1 MKWWEKAP
9 MVISAIQCNYGEDS
23 FENLRKQVVE
33 RSFNTE
39 QLLHLTATGHW
50 GYFEE
55 ARDGKKL
62 DAYLAESRKHG
73 IREIFYFN
81 VHCVSVETIE
91 QHPDW
96 AQLTRDGEPV
106 RAYDVQAFVC
116 LHSSWK
122 DHFLRELASLC
133 SHDIDGIFLDGPVIA
148 QGACYCPACQ
158 KAFREW
164 ITTVKDVPVD
174 PTHTIFDATPLEMTE
189 YKVATMEGFMKL
201 AYETVKRL
209 RGDDVLL
216 YINNSSLHAD
226 VTGSRTRRLE
236 KYVDMLGSEG
246 GFVWVNRSTPIWTIS
261 AQAKLLATQGQG
273 KPAVIFTA
281 GDSKPW
287 SYYMHTAAETGL
299 YYAQTV
305 AHGANVW
312 YGIHGAIPQMET
324 PGGARAVEWNR
335 FLTANPDLYHG
346 SKQEARVALVWSQP
360 SANYYASSV
369 EKSDFTKAA
378 QLHRDATRGDHTAA
392 FRGFFEILTRE
403 HVQFDVI
410 DEQSLTDGSLDRYE
424 LVLLPTVACMT
435 QAQADAVRAF
445 VERGGKLISTGDTG
459 CFDEWGRET
468 GPKLADVQGIGKVE
482 DRVAWTLY
490 GGGYQRSDRDTYVT
504 EHLSWKLTPSANAA
518 LRVEPAEGAQV
529 AAEYCVQMA
538 SRYTSL
544 PDEWFPAILLNRCG
558 KGESVFFAGM
568 LGEFFAGSGNPDA
581 QRMVADAVAHMSAP
595 LVETDAPS
603 SVEFVLRRKENEFI
617 LHLINATGAME
628 RPIQKLIPID
638 GVHVR
643 LHLGRPAQAIEA
655 RTGCVPADFAPEADG
670 CSFTLPRVGDYEAY
684 IIR

>member
-1 MKWWEKAP
+1 MKWWEQAP

-23 FENLRKQVVE
+23 FENLQKQVVE

-55 ARDGKKL
+55 ERDGKKL

-73 IREIFYFN
+73 IREIFYYN
-81 VHCVSVETIE
+81 VHCVSIKTYEE
-91 QHPDW
+91 HPDW
-96 AQLTRDGEPV
+96 AQLTRDGKPV
-106 RAYDVQAFVC
+106 GAYDVQVFVC
-116 LHSSWK
+116 LHSSWRE
-122 DHFLRELASLC
+122 HFLKELTSLC
-133 SHDIDGIFLDGPVIA
+133 SHAIDGIFLDGPVIA

-164 ITTVKDVPVD
+164 ITTVKDIPVD
-174 PTHTIFDATPLEMTE
+174 PSHTIFDATPMEMTE
-189 YKVATMEGFMKL
+189 YKVATMTEFIKL
-201 AYETVKRL
+201 AYNVVKRL

-226 VTGSRTRRLE
+226 VTGSRTRKLAP
-236 KYVDMLGSEG
+236 YVDMLGSEG
-246 GFVWVNRSTPIWTIS
+246 GFVWVNRGTPIWTIS
-261 AQAKLLATQGQG
+261 AQAKLLATQGGG

-281 GDSKPW
+281 GDYKPW

-324 PGGARAVEWNR
+324 PGGERAVQWNR
-335 FLTANPDLYHG
+335 FLTANPELYHG
-346 SKQEARVALVWSQP
+346 TTQEARVALIWSQP

-378 QLHRDATRGDHTAA
+378 ELRKDAARGDHTAA

-410 DEQSLTDGSLDRYE
+410 DEVSLTDGTLDRYE
-424 LVLLPTVACMT
+424 LALLPTVACMT
-435 QAQADAVRAF
+435 KAQAAAVEAF
-445 VERGGKLISTGDTG
+445 VQRGGRLISTGDTG

-468 GPKLADVQGIGKVE
+468 EPKLAAVQGVAQIE
-482 DRVAWTLY
+482 DRVAWTLS
-490 GGGYQRSDRDTYVT
+490 GGGYQRSARDSYVT
-504 EHLSWKLTPSANAA
+504 CQLSWKLTPSANAA
-518 LRVEPAEGAQV
+518 MRVRPMTDAKVE
-529 AAEYCVQMA
+529 AEYCVPMA

-544 PDEWFPAILLNRCG
+544 PEEWFPAILTHRFG
-558 KGESVFFAGM
+558 QGESVYFAGM

-581 QRMVADAVAHMSAP
+581 QRMIADAVAHMSAP
-595 LVETDAPS
+595 LVETDAPA
-603 SVEFVLRRKENEFI
+603 SVEFVLRRKEDAFI
-617 LHLINATGAME
+617 LHIINATGAME
-628 RPIQKLIPID
+628 RPIQKLIAID
-638 GVHVR
+638 NVHVT
-643 LHLGRPAQAIEA
+643 LHLGRPALAIEEK
-655 RTGCVPADFAPEADG
+655 TGGTVADFAPTADG
-670 CSFTLPRVGDYEAY
+670 CSFTLSRVGDYEAY
-684 IIR
+684 CIR

>member
-23 FENLRKQVVE
+23 FDNLQKQVVE

-174 PTHTIFDATPLEMTE
+174 PSHTIFDATPLEMTE

-236 KYVDMLGSEG
+236 KYVDMLGSE
-246 GFVWVNRSTPIWTIS
+246 
-261 AQAKLLATQGQG
+261 
-273 KPAVIFTA
+273 
-281 GDSKPW
+281 
-287 SYYMHTAAETGL
+287 
-299 YYAQTV
+299 
-305 AHGANVW
+305 
-312 YGIHGAIPQMET
+312 
-324 PGGARAVEWNR
+324 
-335 FLTANPDLYHG
+335 
-346 SKQEARVALVWSQP
+346 
-360 SANYYASSV
+360 
-369 EKSDFTKAA
+369 
-378 QLHRDATRGDHTAA
+378 
-392 FRGFFEILTRE
+392 
-403 HVQFDVI
+403 
-410 DEQSLTDGSLDRYE
+410 
-424 LVLLPTVACMT
+424 
-435 QAQADAVRAF
+435 
-445 VERGGKLISTGDTG
+445 
-459 CFDEWGRET
+459 
-468 GPKLADVQGIGKVE
+468 
-482 DRVAWTLY
+482 
-490 GGGYQRSDRDTYVT
+490 
-504 EHLSWKLTPSANAA
+504 
-518 LRVEPAEGAQV
+518 
-529 AAEYCVQMA
+529 
-538 SRYTSL
+538 
-544 PDEWFPAILLNRCG
+544 
-558 KGESVFFAGM
+558 
-568 LGEFFAGSGNPDA
+568 
-581 QRMVADAVAHMSAP
+581 
-595 LVETDAPS
+595 
-603 SVEFVLRRKENEFI
+603 
-617 LHLINATGAME
+617 
-628 RPIQKLIPID
+628 
-638 GVHVR
+638 
-643 LHLGRPAQAIEA
+643 
-655 RTGCVPADFAPEADG
+655 
-670 CSFTLPRVGDYEAY
+670 
-684 IIR
+684 